1 MKFQYFD
8 LGVAEYREKSYVKQ
22 LVLSTLSN
30 FYNTK
35 KEALFNCIS
44 KWYLCDGVIYLLQ
57 VTYLDC
63 ENMLACFIYSVVL
76 ALLLE

>member
-22 LVLSTLSN
+22 LVLSTLSY

-35 KEALFNCIS
+35 QETLFNCIS
-44 KWYLCDGVIYLLQ
+44 RWYLCDGVIYLLEII
-57 VTYLDC
+57 YLDF
-63 ENMLACFIYSVVL
+63 ENMLACFIYNVFL
-76 ALLLE
+76 ALLLQ